1 MDQSNFNLGYVSY
14 TLLAI
19 WFIYS
24 IYYIVKANRTP
35 EKINYYLFESIPSV
49 FVSLGLLGTFMGLT
63 QGLLKFDTNPDLI
76 KKSIEKLLQGLK
88 DAFIVSLIGLSLSII
103 FSKIVN
109 YLLFRYDQIQP
120 PKSPEL
126 REMEQTNEHLL
137 ELKNTIERTTSDQSR
152 KFGQLVN
159 ELKLVSDSISNNLDT
174 FATSLAN
181 TNSGALVEALESVM
195 YDFNETIKDF
205 IQTLVDK
212 NFAEL
217 TTTVKT
223 LNQWQQQ
230 NKEQIIKL
238 TASYHSLVDDTSSL
252 VRNTEEII
260 AVNDKLVGRNGRI
273 QEVLTAL
280 GKVIVEDKR
289 FVDLVTSL
297 TNTIEKMSKLS
308 NSIEYTSNSIK
319 NIAENNIGLTSTI
332 NDWFVKE
339 NGIKE
344 SIILLNKQLSEIRSI
359 KQADLS
365 AIDKSFSDRLSKT
378 FGSLDSVLTTYIK
391 SLEKHLKEATEK
403 MNKNG

>member
-24 IYYIVKANRTP
+24 VYYVAKANRSP
-35 EKINYYLFESIPSV
+35 EKINYYLFESIPGV

-76 KKSIEKLLQGLK
+76 KKSIEQLLQGLK
-88 DAFIVSLIGLSLSII
+88 YAFIVSLIGLSLSII

-109 YLLFRYDQIQP
+109 YFLFKYDQIQP

-137 ELKNTIERTTSDQSR
+137 SLKNTIERTSSEQSR
-152 KFGQLVN
+152 KFSQLVN
-159 ELKLVSDSISNNLDT
+159 ELKLVSDSISTNLDA
-174 FATSLAN
+174 FAKSLAN

-238 TASYHSLVDDTSSL
+238 TASYHSLVDDTSTL
-252 VRNTEEII
+252 VKNTEEII
-260 AVNDKLVGRNGRI
+260 SVNDKLVGRNGRI

-289 FVDLVTSL
+289 FVELIASL

-308 NSIEYTSNSIK
+308 NSIELTSHSIK
-319 NIAENNIGLTSTI
+319 DIAENNIGLTSTI
-332 NDWFVKE
+332 SDWFAKE

-359 KQADLS
+359 KQSDLS
-365 AIDKSFSDRLSKT
+365 AIDKSFSERLSKT
-378 FGSLDSVLTTYIK
+378 FGSLDAVLTTYVK
-391 SLEKHLKEATEK
+391 SLEKLLKEATEK
-403 MNKNG
+403 MIRNG